1 MMVDDQV
8 AELEPDQAPEQD
20 RIPDFPKVEV
30 LEWAQCKWEEFLQE
44 WHLARRQWE
53 AQWVASANSKTLLVV
68 ADLALAHLLEII
80 PSSNMTGNS
89 PITEEVAN
97 LICPVATILKW
108 TSNKWDTAVVHL
120 ALPTTMLLALLE
132 LDCSSQIS
140 KTQKKSTI
148 SCIKELS
155 SPVLLRV
162 LDKL

>member
-1 MMVDDQV
+1 M
-8 AELEPDQAPEQD
+8 
-20 RIPDFPKVEV
+20 
-30 LEWAQCKWEEFLQE
+30 
-44 WHLARRQWE
+44 
-53 AQWVASANSKTLLVV
+53 ASANSKTLLVV